1 MNDILNKKKKYERG
15 NEPVEAIC
23 QGFVRLRRLEIV
35 ELSKKE
41 KKNSVKCVG
50 FFLSLLN

>member
-1 MNDILNKKKKYERG
+1 MNENASKKMNDILNKKKKYERG

-35 ELSKKE
+35 ELSKKQ
-41 KKNSVKCVG
+41 KKKKTR
-50 FFLSLLN
+50 